1 VLRHI
6 EMTSGK
12 GTWQVNGNSTRRVRI
27 EAAGEGVVAHVGL
40 HALGAFADRLG
51 VGDALSAR
59 IPPSGERLPVHD
71 RGKVLTQA
79 MLMLAGGGESCA
91 DIEALRAQERLF
103 GSVPSDSTLYRTFR
117 QIAPATVAGLRE
129 AMASIRAQV
138 WRRSSVTNNDEP
150 VILDIDATLVEVH
163 SENKPGTAPTY
174 KRGFGF
180 HPMLCFADAT
190 GEALAASLRPGNAGA
205 NTVADHLGVLDD
217 AVAQLP
223 AEVAVGHRP
232 GENAALVARPVVVR
246 TDSAGCTHGF
256 VAGCR
261 ARNIGFAVVAR
272 SNKQVAAAISR
283 TYTETGPTPWLPA
296 RRQDGEVREGA
307 QVAELTD
314 LVDLS
319 GWPEGIRL
327 IVRREPLHPGAQQ
340 TLLPSTQFRYWG
352 HYTDQT
358 GDPVTLDA
366 TMRAHAHVED
376 HIRRLKDSGLC
387 RFPFTNL
394 DANRAWLATV
404 CFASDL
410 VRWFQ
415 LLCLRGHLAH
425 AEPKTL
431 RWRLWHAPARLI
443 RHARQDIVRILDGW
457 PDAPAILAAHARIAA
472 LT

>member
-1 VLRHI
+1 
-6 EMTSGK
+6 M
-12 GTWQVNGNSTRRVRI
+12 NGNSVRRVRI
-27 EAAGEGVVAHVGL
+27 EAGGEGVVAHVGL

-59 IPPSGERLPVHD
+59 VPAAGERLAVHD

-79 MLMLAGGGESCA
+79 MLMLAGGGEACA

-103 GSVPSDSTLYRTFR
+103 GGVPSDSTLYRTFR
-117 QIAPATVAGLRE
+117 QIAPATLGGVWE
-129 AMASIRAQV
+129 AVSAVRAEV
-138 WRRSSVTNNDEP
+138 WRRSSVTNTTDP
-150 VILDIDATLVEVH
+150 VVLDIDATLVEVH
-163 SENKPGTAPTY
+163 SENKEGTAPTY

-190 GEALAASLRPGNAGA
+190 GEALAARLRPGNAGA
-205 NTVADHLGVLDD
+205 NTVADHLAVLDD

-223 AEVAVGHRP
+223 PEVAAGHRP
-232 GENAALVARPVVVR
+232 GDAASVVARVVVVR
-246 TDSAGCTHGF
+246 TDSAGCTFGF

-261 ARNIGFAVVAR
+261 DRNIGFAVVAR
-272 SNKQVAAAISR
+272 SNAQLTAAISR
-283 TYTETGPTPWLPA
+283 TFTETGSGRWMPA

-314 LVDLS
+314 LVDLTD
-319 GWPEGIRL
+319 WPNGTRL
-327 IVRREPLHPGAQQ
+327 IVRREPLHPGAQPS
-340 TLLPSTQFRYWG
+340 LFPSTQFRYWG
-352 HYTDQT
+352 HYTDQA

-366 TMRAHAHVED
+366 AMRAHAHVED

-387 RFPFTNL
+387 RFPFSNL
-394 DANRAWLATV
+394 DANRAWLAVV
-404 CFASDL
+404 CFAGDL

-415 LLCLRGHLAH
+415 LLCLTGHLAR

-431 RWRLWHAPARLI
+431 RWRLWHAPGRLI
-443 RHARQDIVRILDGW
+443 HHARADIVRILDGW
-457 PDAPAILAAHARIAA
+457 PDAPAIVAAHARIAA